1 MYDPIAAKHEF
12 EDRAGAAIAKNIR
25 EMREKEGLTL
35 SKVDT
40 VSGIAWKTIS
50 NWEKGLCE
58 PSVPKLLWLCRAMKW
73 DLSDVLRGI

>member
-12 EDRAGAAIAKNIR
+12 EDRAGAVIAKNIR

-35 SKVDT
+35 SKVDA

-58 PSVPKLLWLCRAMKW
+58 PSVPKLLWL
-73 DLSDVLRGI
+73 